1 MVDRKQ
7 KTAEIINPGLG
18 DIEKVRDILFGKYVA
33 NFEERFANLESR
45 LEGDVDQLKNKLVNK
60 LEGMD
65 DKVNRSLAKLDERI
79 EQENAERDAGF
90 SDMQKGLSEAEKSLQ
105 HSISLMEDQASQ
117 ELVEMRKTFKANQ
130 EELIDQL
137 TVAQKSLMSEITSQK
152 EQLEL
157 DKVGRQSLALLLDEM
172 AVKLRSH
179 DE

>member
-1 MVDRKQ
+1 
-7 KTAEIINPGLG
+7 
-18 DIEKVRDILFGKYVA
+18 
-33 NFEERFANLESR
+33 
-45 LEGDVDQLKNKLVNK
+45 
-60 LEGMD
+60 
-65 DKVNRSLAKLDERI
+65 
-79 EQENAERDAGF
+79 
-90 SDMQKGLSEAEKSLQ
+90 
-105 HSISLMEDQASQ
+105 MEDQASQ
-117 ELVEMRKTFKANQ
+117 ELVEMLKTFKANQ